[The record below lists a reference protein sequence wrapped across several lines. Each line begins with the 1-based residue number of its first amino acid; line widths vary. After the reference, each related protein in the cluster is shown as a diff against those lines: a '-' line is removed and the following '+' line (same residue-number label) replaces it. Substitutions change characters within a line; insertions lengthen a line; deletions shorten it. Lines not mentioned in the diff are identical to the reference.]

1 MKRITLPEELDGL
14 DVVVSVSGG
23 KDSTALVLALREAE
37 IPAQYVFADTGWEA
51 PETYAYLDVLRERL
65 GLPIHVV
72 GYPGGME
79 AKIRERA
86 GFPSRLIRWCTEE
99 LKVQPL
105 RAWHDAYTARTGRE
119 TVNAVGVR
127 ADESDARSRLPELE
141 DEPVGHRKW
150 GGWVWRP
157 LLRWSV
163 EDVLLV
169 HRRANLPVNPLY
181 QRGHNRVGCYPCI
194 YAQKEEIRLLTE
206 HSPETIERISRL
218 EREVEVERAARN
230 AAHVPTEKR
239 PVRYAHARATFF
251 QTRKGVEP
259 MDIHDIVAWSRTDRR
274 GLPVLAPQP
283 TGGCMRWGLCETE
296 PQSPLARLEADE
308 AEVDEDGAA

>member
-1 MKRITLPEELDGL
+1 MKRITLPEEFDGL

-51 PETYAYLDVLRERL
+51 PETYAYLDLLRERL
-65 GLPIHVV
+65 GIEIHVV
-72 GYPGGME
+72 GYPGGMK
-79 AKIRERA
+79 AKIRARA
-86 GFPSRLIRWCTEE
+86 NFPSRLLRWCTEE

-127 ADESDARSRLPELE
+127 ADESEARSRMAEVE
-141 DEPVGHRKW
+141 DEPMGHRKW

-157 LLRWSV
+157 LLRWSI
-163 EDVLLV
+163 EDVLLL
-169 HRRANLPVNPLY
+169 HRRAGLPVNPLY

-194 YAQKEEIRLLTE
+194 YAQKGEIRLIADHSPELIEEIRA
-206 HSPETIERISRL
+206 L
-218 EREVEVERAARN
+218 ELEVEDERARRN

-239 PVRYAHARATFF
+239 PVRYAHAEATFF
-251 QTRKGVEP
+251 QVRKGVAP
-259 MDIHDIVAWSRTDRR
+259 QNIHDIVAWSRTDRK
-274 GLPVLAPQP
+274 GLPILAPQP
-283 TGGCMRWGLCETE
+283 TGGCMRWGLCETAPGHDE
-296 PQSPLARLEADE
+296 PVDEPADE
-308 AEVDEDGAA
+308 AEDGAA